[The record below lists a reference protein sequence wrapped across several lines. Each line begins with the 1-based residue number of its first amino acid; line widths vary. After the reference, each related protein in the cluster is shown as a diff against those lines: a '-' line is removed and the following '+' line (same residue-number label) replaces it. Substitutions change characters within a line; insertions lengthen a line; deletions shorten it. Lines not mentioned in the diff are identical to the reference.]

1 MARTIFV
8 GNIDRI
14 VEREQL
20 REFFEN
26 LCGELGAH
34 GAPAGP
40 PGWTCLS
47 AGVRCM
53 PACSSTSTLL
63 VSLTEVLDA
72 LRFQSITQLA

>member
-26 LCGELGAH
+26 LCGECREGL
-34 GAPAGP
+34 
-40 PGWTCLS
+40 
-47 AGVRCM
+47 
-53 PACSSTSTLL
+53 
-63 VSLTEVLDA
+63 
-72 LRFQSITQLA
+72 